1 MDEIDNA
8 QDREEI
14 GLADAIRTA
23 RQGGPVIVA
32 TGRCLLCDDPV
43 SEHQRWCDAACHS
56 RYMREKYGK

>member
-32 TGRCLLCDDPV
+32 TGRCLLCEEPV
-43 SEHQRWCDAACHS
+43 SEHQRWCDGACHA
-56 RYMREKYGK
+56 RYVKEKYRK